1 MLRDRIDSLIKESM
15 LSKDSVRTEALRM
28 IKAKLLV
35 AEKSGAAYDDAME
48 LKTLLKLKA
57 SIEDSIAQF
66 KAAGRDDLVEN
77 EANGLKVLNEFLPKE
92 ASEDDIKTM
101 ANEVIDSLDHPV
113 SMKDMKAILTAVQA
127 KYPTAN
133 GKVVSEVVKSRM

>member
-1 MLRDRIDSLIKESM
+1 MLKDRIDSLIKESM

-92 ASEDDIKTM
+92 ASEEDIKAM
-101 ANEVIDSLDHPV
+101 ANEVIDGLDHPV
-113 SMKDMKAILTAVQA
+113 SMKDMKIILSTVQA